1 MSMAMTFPADD
12 PEKVPFAGILPA
24 APKPYVLGNG
34 EGERSLVFDQ
44 LFTILASSD
53 ETDGQ
58 YGAFTMAGRR
68 GDRIPAHQHL
78 RTHEFFYVVDGE
90 ISVWMD
96 DGADYHSKTTLVT
109 GDFAYVPAGIIHAFQ
124 IHNSTKVFG
133 CGTAGFERFF
143 HAIGQ
148 KTDATSPEGVYVPPF
163 EVMRAAGEKY
173 ATVFMPE
180 FQFRD

>member
-1 MSMAMTFPADD
+1 MTTFTNDD
-12 PEKVPFAGILPA
+12 PEKVAFAGVLPNA
-24 APKPYVLGNG
+24 AKPYVLGNG

-44 LFTILASSD
+44 LFTILASGD
-53 ETDGQ
+53 ETEDQ
-58 YGAFTMAGRR
+58 YGAWTMKARA
-68 GDRIPAHQHL
+68 GDRIPAHQHT

-96 DGADYHSKTTLVT
+96 DQADYHSKTTLVT
-109 GDFAYVPAGIIHAFQ
+109 GDFAFVPAGIVHAFK
-124 IHNSTKVFG
+124 IENTTTVFG
-133 CGTAGFERFF
+133 AGTAGFERFF

-148 KTDATSPEGVYVPPF
+148 KTDSTEPEGLYVPPF

-173 ATVFMPE
+173 STVFMPE